1 MKINIS
7 RFLVTGL
14 FLFLVLPRLVCAQ
27 PYLVRLESDR
37 VIGNVFGRFDLRIAV
52 GTKSF
57 DSRIL
62 KRESRVIVVDAKSGS
77 ATNLATDTSLTFY
90 DIRDDHRGG
99 LILYAG
105 NSQGGVFQGTYYF
118 IEKNGKVSSVPLSI
132 DGHDMLVESD
142 GIYTLR
148 YVPESTHFRQNLHL
162 AIYRFDPRLDG
173 ILWSWTSRGRFALN
187 SSTFSDSQSFPDDR
201 ESLIEKAGK
210 RLLITLLSPFDIK
223 YPVRFSAVRKQL
235 RLPTND
241 YIHANSI
248 IRAPNGNLWI
258 SARHQDA
265 ILEMDERSG
274 SIVSW
279 IGGKF
284 SRRNDWRI
292 VGDPLVSFSH
302 QHSLQLR
309 GHELYIFDN
318 GNRFD
323 NRTSRVVVYRCD
335 FERRTLTFVK
345 DFPEPNGLHRPT
357 QGGVRVVD
365 GNHILVGWGGLL
377 KKDAVKPQRGVS
389 IFEIDTGREIFGFDL
404 DAGLDSY
411 NANPIETVEI
421 MDMKI
426 PTLKAPPAGGPDD
439 ERYDLE

>member
-1 MKINIS
+1 MIS
-7 RFLVTGL
+7 RFRMTGL
-14 FLFLVLPRLVCAQ
+14 LLLLVLPKLVCAQ
-27 PYLVRLESDR
+27 SYRIQPDSDR

-52 GTKSF
+52 GPKSF

-62 KRESRVIVVDAKSGS
+62 KRESRVIVVDAWSGS
-77 ATNLATDTSLTFY
+77 ATNLKSDSSLTFY
-90 DIRDDHRGG
+90 DIRDDDRGR

-118 IEKNGKVSSVPLSI
+118 IEKDGKVSSVPMNI
-132 DGHDMLVESD
+132 DGHDMLVEND
-142 GIYTLR
+142 RIYALR
-148 YVPESTHFRQNLHL
+148 YVPESSHFRQDLHL
-162 AIYRFDPRLDG
+162 AIYRFDARLDG
-173 ILWSWTSRGRFALN
+173 ILWSWTSKGRFSLD
-187 SSTFSDSQSFPDDR
+187 SSTFSDSQSFPDDK
-201 ESLIEKAGK
+201 ESLIEKAAK
-210 RLLITLLSPFDIK
+210 RLLIAVLSPFDVK
-223 YPVRFSAVRKQL
+223 YPVRFSALGKQL

-241 YIHANSI
+241 YLHANSI

-265 ILEMDERSG
+265 ILEIDERSG
-274 SIVSW
+274 NVVSW
-279 IGGKF
+279 IGGTF
-284 SRRNDWRI
+284 SSRSDWRI
-292 VGDPLVSFSH
+292 IGDPRASFSH

-309 GHELYIFDN
+309 GDELYIFDN

-335 FERRTLTFVK
+335 FEKRTLTFVK

-357 QGGVRVVD
+357 QGGVRLVD

-389 IFEIDTGREIFGFDL
+389 IFEIETGREIFGFDL

-411 NANPIETVEI
+411 NANAIGAAWIMDLKIPALEPPPAELPEI
-421 MDMKI
+421 MQQ
-426 PTLKAPPAGGPDD
+426 
-439 ERYDLE
+439 

>member
-1 MKINIS
+1 MIS
-7 RFLVTGL
+7 RFRLTGL
-14 FLFLVLPRLVCAQ
+14 FLSLVLPGLVCAQ
-27 PYLVRLESDR
+27 PYQIQPDSDR
-37 VIGNVFGRFDLRIAV
+37 VIRNVFGRFDLRIAV
-52 GTKSF
+52 GPKSF
-57 DSRIL
+57 DGRIL
-62 KRESRVIVVDAKSGS
+62 KRDARVVIVDAKSGS
-77 ATNLATDTSLTFY
+77 ATNLMTDTSLTFY
-90 DIRDDHRGG
+90 DIRDDDRGR

-105 NSQGGVFQGTYYF
+105 NSQGGVFEGTYYF
-118 IEKNGKVSSVPLSI
+118 IDGDGRSASVPMSI

-142 GIYTLR
+142 RIYAMK
-148 YVPESTHFRQNLHL
+148 YVPESTRFRQDLHL
-162 AIYRFDPRLDG
+162 AIYRFDARLEK
-173 ILWSWTSRGRFALN
+173 ILWSWTSKGRFALDG
-187 SSTFSDSQSFPDDR
+187 STFSDSQSFPDDK
-201 ESLIEKAGK
+201 ESLIERAAK

-223 YPVRFSAVRKQL
+223 YPVRFSSWGKQL

-265 ILEMDERSG
+265 ILELDERSD
-274 SIVSW
+274 SVVSW

-284 SRRNDWRI
+284 SRRSDWRI
-292 VGDPLVSFSH
+292 IGDPLVSFSH

-309 GHELYIFDN
+309 GDELYILDN

-335 FERRTLTFVK
+335 FGKRTLTFLK

-357 QGGVRVVD
+357 QGSVRTLD

-377 KKDAVKPQRGVS
+377 KRDAGKPQRGVS

-411 NANPIETVEI
+411 NANAIGAATIV
-421 MDMKI
+421 DLKI
-426 PTLKAPPAGGPDD
+426 PALEAPRA
-439 ERYDLE
+439 R

>member
-1 MKINIS
+1 MIS
-7 RFLVTGL
+7 RFRLAGL
-14 FLFLVLPRLVCAQ
+14 FLLLVLPRLVCAQ
-27 PYLVRLESDR
+27 PYRIQPDSDR
-37 VIGNVFGRFDLRIAV
+37 VIRNVFGRFDLRIAV

-62 KRESRVIVVDAKSGS
+62 TRESRVIVVDARNGT
-77 ATNLATDTSLTFY
+77 ATNLKTDSAQMFY
-90 DIRDDHRGG
+90 DIRDDDRGR

-105 NSQGGVFQGTYYF
+105 TSQGGVFEGTYYF
-118 IEKNGKVSSVPLSI
+118 IDGSGKASSVPMNI

-142 GIYTLR
+142 GIYALK
-148 YVPESTHFRQNLHL
+148 YVPESTRFRQILHL
-162 AIYRFDPRLDG
+162 AIYKFDARLERV
-173 ILWSWTSRGRFALN
+173 LWSWSSKGRFAQDV
-187 SSTFSDSQSFPDDR
+187 STYSESQSFPDDK
-201 ESLIEKAGK
+201 ESFIEKAGK
-210 RLLITLLSPFDIK
+210 RLLIFLLSPFGVK
-223 YPVRFSAVRKQL
+223 YPVRFSALGKQL

-241 YIHANSI
+241 YLHANSI

-265 ILEMDERSG
+265 ILELDERSG
-274 SIVSW
+274 SVVSW

-284 SRRNDWRI
+284 SSRSDWRI
-292 VGDPLVSFSH
+292 IGDPLGGFSH

-309 GHELYIFDN
+309 GDDLYILDN

-323 NRTSRVVVYRCD
+323 NRTSRAVVYKCD
-335 FERRTLTFVK
+335 FGKRTLTFLK

-357 QGGVRVVD
+357 QGSVRALD

-377 KKDAVKPQRGVS
+377 KRDAGKPQRGVS

-411 NANPIETVEI
+411 DANAIEAARI
-421 MDMKI
+421 PDLKI
-426 PTLKAPPAGGPDD
+426 PALKPGPGAF
-439 ERYDLE
+439 